1 MGTMGMA
8 WVAGGIAA
16 LAAAVAL
23 VVRLAL
29 LRLAGLKPA
38 RRGRRARMT
47 SVIELVARSLPPS
60 AASESAAR
68 EAIERSG
75 QAIDPNT
82 LWATRLF
89 SVGAG
94 VVAGSLLAAVWSNPW
109 GWLLVPLLGLVGAMG
124 PTLWLARSG
133 ARWRDDIER
142 ELPAALDLMGVS
154 VAAGTSFDAAV
165 RIVATRTSGALAES
179 LADVVAAAEFSSMTE
194 ALSSFAS
201 RAQVEPLS
209 VFVASLEQAQRS
221 GIPVA
226 DILRTQAASVRTY
239 RRQSIEE
246 QINMLPTRM
255 IFPQLLIFA
264 CILIAILVPTFAQIF
279 STLF

>member
-8 WVAGGIAA
+8 GVVGGIGA
-16 LAAAVAL
+16 LAAAVGL

-29 LRLAGLKPA
+29 LRLVGLKPA
-38 RRGRRARMT
+38 RRRHRARMT

-82 LWATRLF
+82 LWAMRLF

-165 RIVATRTSGALAES
+165 RIALAES
-179 LADVVAAAEFSSMTE
+179 LADVVAAAEFSSMIE

-201 RAQVEPLS
+201 CAQVEPLS

-226 DILRTQAASVRTY
+226 DILRTPAASVRTF

-246 QINMLPTRM
+246 QINKLPTRM

-264 CILIAILVPTFAQIF
+264 CILIAILVPTFAQII
-279 STLF
+279 STL